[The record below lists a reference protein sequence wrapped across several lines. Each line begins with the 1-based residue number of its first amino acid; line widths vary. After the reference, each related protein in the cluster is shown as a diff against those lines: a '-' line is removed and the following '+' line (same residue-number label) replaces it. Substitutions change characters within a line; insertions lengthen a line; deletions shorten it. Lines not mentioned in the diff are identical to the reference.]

1 MEIIKGKS
9 YKVKG
14 KSEYFKKKYG
24 TCNPIIKIEDKDTA
38 LWQGGWAVQ
47 QGNPGCML
55 FAMRSGFEHLPW
67 GGTVWYGHIE
77 INFPKGA
84 GLGELVHES
93 ELEEVK

>member
-1 MEIIKGKS
+1 
-9 YKVKG
+9 
-14 KSEYFKKKYG
+14 
-24 TCNPIIKIEDKDTA
+24 
-38 LWQGGWAVQ
+38 
-47 QGNPGCML
+47 ML